1 MAQRKRDVP
10 ILFRV
15 SPEEKEQIDR
25 RMAELGIVNMAAYL
39 RKMALDGYIVN
50 LDIPELR
57 ELVSLMRRSSIN
69 LNQIAKRVNTTGRIY
84 ASDMEDMLQKQ
95 EQLWEAV
102 NAILLKLASI
112 R

>member
-1 MAQRKRDVP
+1 MFRSCFVSRPKKRNRSTGAWR
-10 ILFRV
+10 I
-15 SPEEKEQIDR
+15 
-25 RMAELGIVNMAAYL
+25 LGIVNMAAYL

-57 ELVSLMRRSSIN
+57 ELVSLMRRSSNN

-84 ASDMEDMLQKQ
+84 AYDMEDVLQKQ
-95 EQLWEAV
+95 EKLWEAV
-102 NAILLKLASI
+102 NTILLKLASI